1 MYTLAHFHYSAELIN
16 QFPTFFQLPDDA
28 QVPGMLDCFK
38 AAAVFA
44 GIGPSQ
50 VLIAC
55 WSSGFSLENIAT
67 VSLLLS
73 DVTKLS
79 WRPPPHPPGAVG
91 EWG

>member
-1 MYTLAHFHYSAELIN
+1 
-16 QFPTFFQLPDDA
+16 
-28 QVPGMLDCFK
+28 MLDCFK

-44 GIGPSQ
+44 GIRPSQ

-79 WRPPPHPPGAVG
+79 
-91 EWG
+91 